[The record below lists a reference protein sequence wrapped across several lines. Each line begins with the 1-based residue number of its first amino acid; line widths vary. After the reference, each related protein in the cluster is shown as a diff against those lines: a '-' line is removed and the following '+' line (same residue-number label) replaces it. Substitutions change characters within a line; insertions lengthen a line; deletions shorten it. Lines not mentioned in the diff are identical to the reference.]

1 MFRFHKLS
9 KLLFAYAYFMKK
21 YFQLI
26 AFITFYF
33 CSSCFA
39 QTSEKKTVKAGES
52 LSSISYYLF
61 PGFSDAIVKLK
72 DGNTLKSKMNFN
84 LTICQL
90 EFISPQ
96 GDTLVIAEPST
107 VDSIYINNEVF
118 FFANNVYYQVVAATG
133 AVKLAVERTASYIP
147 VKIGA
152 LGLPN
157 HVGSGIETYKNF
169 FLYTGLK
176 TLVASEDIE
185 ITVRTTYV
193 LVTGNA
199 QFNRANKN
207 SFMKAFPANEQKIKT
222 YLKQNRVSFDKVDD
236 LEKLFLFCSA

>member
-1 MFRFHKLS
+1 M
-9 KLLFAYAYFMKK
+9 LFAYAYFMKK

-39 QTSEKKTVKAGES
+39 QTSENRTVKAGQS

-96 GDTLVIAEPST
+96 GDTLVIAKPST
-107 VDSIYINNEVF
+107 VDSIYLNNEVF
-118 FFANNVYYQVVAATG
+118 FFANNIYYQVVAAAG
-133 AVKLAVERTASYIP
+133 AVKLAIERTASYVP

-152 LGLPN
+152 LGLPS
-157 HVGSGIETYKNF
+157 HVGSGIETYKSF

-176 TLVASEDIE
+176 TLVANEDIE
-185 ITVRTTYV
+185 ITMRTTYV
-193 LVTGNA
+193 LVTGNT
-199 QFNRANKN
+199 QFNKANKN
-207 SFMKAFPANEQKIKT
+207 SFMKAFPASEQKIKT
-222 YLKQNRVSFDKVDD
+222 YLEQNKVSFDKVDD
-236 LEKLFLFCSA
+236 LKKLFQFCSA

>member
-1 MFRFHKLS
+1 
-9 KLLFAYAYFMKK
+9 MKK
-21 YFQLI
+21 HFQLI
-26 AFITFYF
+26 AFITLY
-33 CSSCFA
+33 CCNSCFA

-96 GDTLVIAEPST
+96 GDTLVIAEPSA
-107 VDSIYINNEVF
+107 VDSIYCNNEVF
-118 FFANNVYYQVVAATG
+118 FFANNIYYQVIASAG
-133 AVKLAVERTASYIP
+133 AIKLAVERTASYVP

-152 LGLPN
+152 LGLPD
-157 HVGSGIETYKNF
+157 HVGSGIETYKSF

-176 TLVASEDIE
+176 TLVASEDVE

-193 LVTGNA
+193 LVTGNT

-207 SFMKAFPANEQKIKT
+207 SFIKAFPANEQKIKT
-222 YLKQNRVSFDKVDD
+222 YLKQNRVSFDKAGD
-236 LEKLFLFCSA
+236 LEKFFLFCAA

>member
-1 MFRFHKLS
+1 
-9 KLLFAYAYFMKK
+9 MKK
-21 YFQLI
+21 RFQLI

-33 CSSCFA
+33 CSSSFA

-72 DGNTLKSKMNFN
+72 DGNTLNSKMNFN

-90 EFISPQ
+90 EFISPR

-118 FFANNVYYQVVAATG
+118 FFANNIYYQVVAATG

-147 VKIGA
+147 VKIWCA
-152 LGLPN
+152 WFAKPC
-157 HVGSGIETYKNF
+157 GI
-169 FLYTGLK
+169 GH
-176 TLVASEDIE
+176 
-185 ITVRTTYV
+185 
-193 LVTGNA
+193 
-199 QFNRANKN
+199 
-207 SFMKAFPANEQKIKT
+207 
-222 YLKQNRVSFDKVDD
+222 
-236 LEKLFLFCSA
+236 